1 MRYTPG
7 RPNRPRHDRTGR
19 ALPQEPI
26 GAATFARIER
36 ERRFLLGC
44 PPSPAAVTGRRR
56 ITDRYLPGTRLR
68 LRRTD
73 DLRSGDREFK
83 FTQKVPASR
92 PGYVQGL
99 ITSTYLSAAEYELL
113 ATLPAAVLSKTRL
126 SVPPLGID
134 VFEPPL
140 HGLIMADVEFS
151 TDSEAQSFLPPA
163 SVVAEVTA
171 ESRFTEAACVSAR
184 RHDLLVLHRRRTG
197 SIRRVPAA
205 HRTRD
210 SSRAPGTKRGRIVAA
225 DAPSNACNLWLGREG
240 LPSH

>member
-1 MRYTPG
+1 M
-7 RPNRPRHDRTGR
+7 TGQAG

-26 GAATFARIER
+26 GEGKYARIER
-36 ERRFLLGC
+36 ERRFLLAG
-44 PPSPAAVTGRRR
+44 PPPPAAITGRHR

-68 LRRTD
+68 LRRID
-73 DLRSGDREFK
+73 YLHSGDREFK

-99 ITSTYLSAAEYELL
+99 ITNTYLSAAEYDLL

-151 TDSEAQSFLPPA
+151 TDNEAQSFLPPPA
-163 SVVAEVTA
+163 AVAEVTDD
-171 ESRFTEAACVSAR
+171 SRFTGGSLVSAR
-184 RHDLLVLHRRRTG
+184 RHDLL
-197 SIRRVPAA
+197 A
-205 HRTRD
+205 
-210 SSRAPGTKRGRIVAA
+210 
-225 DAPSNACNLWLGREG
+225 WLAEYGIE
-240 LPSH
+240 LQQTE